1 MVRFALII
9 AVSVVV
15 VAVSFGLLL
24 WAVGGR
30 SIALSLGW
38 IVPGCH
44 DYLVRAWKAERAG
57 RWADALAAYNEAL
70 DVEPGSEDARTRLEN
85 LLHHRPELADIEAG
99 REALT
104 KLARKASKADKA
116 SEADW

>member
-1 MVRFALII
+1 LALII
-9 AVSVVV
+9 AVSVGVV
-15 VAVSFGLLL
+15 VVSFALLL

-70 DVEPGSEDARTRLEN
+70 DLDPRSEDARTRLEN
-85 LLHHRPELADIEAG
+85 LLHHRPELADTEDG

-104 KLARKASKADKA
+104 KLAHKAPRADKA
-116 SEADW
+116 SQADW